1 MEEEVCSDFNSL
13 NLTSCLLVVS
23 GIGLTND
30 LVNFLLFVML
40 IIYIYIYIYMNDKG
54 IFIQ

>member
-40 IIYIYIYIYMNDKG
+40 IIYIYIYMNDKG